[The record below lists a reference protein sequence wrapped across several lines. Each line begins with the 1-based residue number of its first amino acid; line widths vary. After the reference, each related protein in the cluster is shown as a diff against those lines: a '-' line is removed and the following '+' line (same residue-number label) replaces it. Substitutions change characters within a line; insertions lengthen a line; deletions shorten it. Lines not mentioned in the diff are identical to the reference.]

1 VILPESDSA
10 RGICDVRIAGKE
22 IMSNLFADRDRS
34 KKRPRDD
41 SLKDRLASQVLE
53 LLIDFEMALSEGK
66 RKYPAQEFFAFASA
80 ARRYIDLTRKDQ
92 LVRRDVAVALKDL
105 AAGLEVM
112 RKGVP
117 DAVVLEAYRLESLF
131 FDGYDPYFEGDEPPG
146 L

>member
-1 VILPESDSA
+1 MLESL
-10 RGICDVRIAGKE
+10 GKE
-22 IMSNLFADRDRS
+22 IMSDLLADRERS
-34 KKRPRDD
+34 RKRPVDE
-41 SLKDRLASQVLE
+41 SVKDRLASQVLE
-53 LLIDFEMALSEGK
+53 LLIDFEMALSERK

-80 ARRYIDLTRKDQ
+80 ARRYIGLTRKDK

-105 AAGLEVM
+105 ATYLELR

-117 DAVVLEAYRLESLF
+117 DAVVLEAHRLESLF

>member
-1 VILPESDSA
+1 
-10 RGICDVRIAGKE
+10 
-22 IMSNLFADRDRS
+22 MSNLFADRERS
-34 KKRPRDD
+34 KKRLIDE
-41 SLKDRLASQVLE
+41 SIKDRLASQVLE
-53 LLIDFEMALSEGK
+53 LLIDFEMALSETK

-105 AAGLEVM
+105 ATCVELM
-112 RKGVP
+112 RKGAP
-117 DAVVLEAYRLESLF
+117 DAVVLEAHRLESLF